1 MKSLLSGLFLA
12 TALLASSHAVAQPA
26 AVIEGVQMPAW
37 VERNEA
43 GAAPRRIPVSAGME
57 LKPGDTLLTGPGS
70 RLLVKLSE
78 GSLVKLGENGSLQ
91 LKELESSETLFK
103 AALGVLQGAFRLT
116 TDALAKNRRRDINIS
131 VATVTAGIRGT
142 DLWGKSSQD
151 KQIVCLIEGRVE
163 IGAPGEAA
171 VEMDQPRQFYQRE
184 KGITA
189 PVGIVED
196 AQLEEWA
203 KQTEIE
209 AGRGATRRGGKW
221 KVELLSA
228 ESQNVALGMYERLRA
243 AGYAAEIF
251 PELKGEKRLYAVRI
265 RSLPSKAEAQV
276 LAAQLRGKHGV
287 ADPKV
292 VS

>member
-1 MKSLLSGLFLA
+1 MKSLLSNLFLA
-12 TALLASSHAVAQPA
+12 TALLASSHAAAQPA

-43 GAAPRRIPVSAGME
+43 GAAPRRIPASAGMG
-57 LKPGDTLLTGPGS
+57 LKPGDTLSTGPGS
-70 RLLVKLSE
+70 RLLIKLSE

-91 LKELESSETLFK
+91 LKELEPAETLFK
-103 AALGVLQGAFRLT
+103 AALGVLQGAFRFT

-142 DLWGKSSQD
+142 DLWGKSSPD
-151 KQIVCLIEGRVE
+151 KQIVCLIEGRIEV
-163 IGAPGEAA
+163 GAPGETA
-171 VEMDQPRQFYQRE
+171 VEMDQPRQF
-184 KGITA
+184 
-189 PVGIVED
+189 
-196 AQLEEWA
+196 L
-203 KQTEIE
+203 
-209 AGRGATRRGGKW
+209 
-221 KVELLSA
+221 
-228 ESQNVALGMYERLRA
+228 YERLRA

-265 RSLPSKAEAQV
+265 RSLPSKTEAQA